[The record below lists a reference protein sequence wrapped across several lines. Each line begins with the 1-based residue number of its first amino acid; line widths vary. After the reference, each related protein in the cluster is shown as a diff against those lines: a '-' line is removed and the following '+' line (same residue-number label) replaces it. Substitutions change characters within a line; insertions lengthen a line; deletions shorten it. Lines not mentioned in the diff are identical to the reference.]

1 MSEGGKIVVIDIGG
15 LEWDHVHK
23 MFAAGQGSQCFL
35 VYFLLALSWSRPSD
49 QMSTPPMAVVM
60 LLHSLLTT
68 IIKLASNVLSLSLSH
83 RLLLAP
89 PTVQFFHIVASSF
102 SEQHY
107 ILCFVLPSILL
118 IDDLL
123 KQLTVLD
130 ELQLSLKFCRCL
142 HNECFALKN
151 KVFAPLLL
159 SGGKRSKISILFM
172 TATATRTIFQQ
183 TTLLTGLTF
192 CQWNVFW
199 PGPSHM
205 LYRGDAKY
213 NLSWLHNHLA
223 YLTSN
228 VDKLYNKAMEGD
240 AIQHQFVVFA
250 NSPTKVEV
258 FPGAEKSIL
267 IWNSIH
273 WQCHHHGHQHSIQDA
288 KDEELYC
295 LILARGSWLLLPCWQ
310 WNLWCHCLL
319 SYSYDW
325 RHWLGL
331 LPHSQ
336 WGAVRPSNRYLLGR

>member
-1 MSEGGKIVVIDIGG
+1 MGWNGTTSITCLLLDR
-15 LEWDHVHK
+15 
-23 MFAAGQGSQCFL
+23 AASGSWCI
-35 VYFLLALSWSRPSD
+35 S
-49 QMSTPPMAVVM
+49 
-60 LLHSLLTT
+60 SLLSLGADQVIRCQLRPWQWWCCCIPSWPLSSSWLATCYLWAYLT
-68 IIKLASNVLSLSLSH
+68 DYCWPLQQYNFFTSLPQALVNNIISCAL
-83 RLLLAP
+83 
-89 PTVQFFHIVASSF
+89 
-102 SEQHY
+102 Y
-107 ILCFVLPSILL
+107 CCLL

-250 NSPTKVEV
+250 NSPSKVEV